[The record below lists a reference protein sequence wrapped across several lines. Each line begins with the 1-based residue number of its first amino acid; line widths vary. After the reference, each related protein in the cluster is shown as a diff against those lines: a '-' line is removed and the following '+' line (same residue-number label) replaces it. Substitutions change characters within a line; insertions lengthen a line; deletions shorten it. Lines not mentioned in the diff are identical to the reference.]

1 MAENEDQSIDNPFL
15 TRHQRQMRQED
26 EEADRMEEEAE
37 RRSRLRMPEGPAA
50 DYSRA
55 LEESINTP
63 EAQAILAEEELRMKN
78 QEREDEGLPPLPTP
92 EEQEKSN
99 QDTMRWLRE
108 RSARKATQ
116 LPTTYA
122 QAPLAAD
129 TDE

>member
-1 MAENEDQSIDNPFL
+1 MAENEDRSIDNPFL
-15 TRHQRQMRQED
+15 TRHQRQMRAED
-26 EEADRMEEEAE
+26 EEATRMEEEGE

-50 DYSRA
+50 DYSLA

-63 EAQAILAEEELRMKN
+63 EAQAFLAEEELRRKN
-78 QEREDEGLPPLPTP
+78 EERADQGLPPLPSL
-92 EEQEKSN
+92 EEEEESN
-99 QDTMRWLRE
+99 EDIMRLLRE
-108 RSARKATQ
+108 RSARKATE